1 MLKIRSASSAVRRAS
16 AKTVQLVALTNGK
29 NARSVPVNVPVKSE
43 PPRKPHTA
51 LALSMVALGS
61 LAMGYSTHAAS
72 EAAPKSDDK
81 ADTPRYLS
89 SPEEFLYPAIQP
101 FNTGMLKVSA
111 VHSLYYEE
119 CGNPY
124 GKPVI
129 MVHGGPGAGCS
140 DGMRRYH
147 DPRVYRII
155 LLDQR
160 GSGRSEPHASLED
173 NTCKLRRHLDIEQWQ
188 VFGGSWGST
197 LVSADCQMHWTVAGL
212 TDVKQHSADKLLQS
226 IAYAIT
232 HPTRVTELV
241 LRGIF
246 HLRKQ
251 EIDFYYQHGSNFLY
265 PDRWE
270 AYRDAIPED
279 ERGDFVKAYH
289 KRLTSDDPNVRIP
302 AALAWTTWERT
313 TSNLIPPVRFESCG
327 ILADAEGKSMDE
339 TKFAEAF
346 ARIENHYFVNKG
358 FFPSDEFLNENAYK
372 IRHIPTVITAWD
384 FHKAFPEAD
393 FRVVQTAGHSAMEPG
408 IAKELVDATNRFK
421 DL

>member
-1 MLKIRSASSAVRRAS
+1 MLKICSKLSSLRRSGGKTLQLLALPSS
-16 AKTVQLVALTNGK
+16 K
-29 NARSVPVNVPVKSE
+29 NARPRPVNVPTKNE
-43 PPRKPHTA
+43 QQQTRRAA
-51 LALSMVALGS
+51 LALSVMALTS
-61 LAMGYSTHAAS
+61 LAVSYSTSAS
-72 EAAPKSDDK
+72 SEPQKE
-81 ADTPRYLS
+81 TETVVTEPRYLS
-89 SPEEFLYPAIQP
+89 SPEEFLYPSLQP
-101 FNTGMLKVSA
+101 FNTGMLRVSP
-111 VHSLYYEE
+111 VHELYYEE

-140 DGMRRYH
+140 ASMRRYH

-160 GSGRSEPHASLED
+160 GSGRSKPHASLED
-173 NTCKLRRHLDIEQWQ
+173 NTTWHLVEDMEKLRCHLGIDKWQ

-197 LVSADCQMHWTVAGL
+197 L
-212 TDVKQHSADKLLQS
+212 S

-251 EIDFYYQHGSNFLY
+251 EINFYYQHGSNFLF

-270 AYRDAIPED
+270 AYRDAIPEE
-279 ERGDFVKAYH
+279 ERGDFLMAYH
-289 KRLTSDDPNVRIP
+289 KRLTSDDPKIRIP
-302 AALAWTTWERT
+302 AALAWTTWEKT
-313 TSNLIPPVRFESCG
+313 TSNLIPPTDA
-327 ILADAEGKSMDE
+327 ADKSMDE
-339 TKFAEAF
+339 EKFAEAF

-358 FFPSDEFLNENAYK
+358 FFPTDEFLNENAYK
-372 IRHIPTVITAWD
+372 IRHIPTVIVQGRYDVVCPMKTAWD

-408 IAKELVDATNRFK
+408 IAKELVDATNKFK
-421 DL
+421 KLMTLYSGMDKISI